1 MGKENTDEKSK
12 DLDLWMIRPCEMYN
26 NEYSECTSISS
37 RLHQMFVHGS
47 TVDCN
52 HWHEDYINCLKWKND
67 KNIQAAETLVNS
79 EKMKRNNR
87 WKTFYANNVWENR
100 TSPPENWNDPLP
112 DYIAQRRQNST
123 LEDELDKTENKSFCS
138 IM

>member
-1 MGKENTDEKSK
+1 MNKENTDEKSK

>member
-1 MGKENTDEKSK
+1 MNEENTDAKSK

-26 NEYSECTSISS
+26 YEYSECTSISS

-52 HWHEDYINCLKWKND
+52 HWHEDYINCLKWKKD

-79 EKMKRNNR
+79 EKMKRKNR
-87 WKTFYANNVWENR
+87 WKTFYANNIWENR

-123 LEDELDKTENKSFCS
+123 FKDAFDETDNKSFCS

>member
-1 MGKENTDEKSK
+1 MNEENTDAKSK

-52 HWHEDYINCLKWKND
+52 HWHEDYINCLKWKKD

-79 EKMKRNNR
+79 EKMKRKNR
-87 WKTFYANNVWENR
+87 WKTFYANNIWENR

-112 DYIAQRRQNST
+112 DYIAQRRQTST
-123 LEDELDKTENKSFCS
+123 FKDAFDETDNKSFCS